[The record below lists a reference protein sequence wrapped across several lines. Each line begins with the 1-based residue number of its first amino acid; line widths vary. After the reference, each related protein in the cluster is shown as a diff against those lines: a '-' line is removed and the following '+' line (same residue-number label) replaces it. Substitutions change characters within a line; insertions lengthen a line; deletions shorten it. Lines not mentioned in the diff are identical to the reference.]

1 MKADVHECVTFSWMH
16 WTQFFYW
23 FRNAREIKIKVQ
35 NGFMASNG
43 HNLLRTCENEF
54 NEVQREM
61 QNLVFNIFLNILK
74 ASQHFGLTSI
84 IFLME

>member
-43 HNLLRTCENEF
+43 HNLLRTCE
-54 NEVQREM
+54 M
-61 QNLVFNIFLNILK
+61 SLK
-74 ASQHFGLTSI
+74 KYKEKCKSWVIA
-84 IFLME
+84 